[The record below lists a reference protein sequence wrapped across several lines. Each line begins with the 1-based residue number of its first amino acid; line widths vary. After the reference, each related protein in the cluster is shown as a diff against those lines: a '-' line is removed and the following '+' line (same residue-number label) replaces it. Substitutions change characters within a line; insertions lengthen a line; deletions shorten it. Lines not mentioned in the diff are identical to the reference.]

1 MIFAPEKSQE
11 CCRHFE
17 KHLFRQR
24 RFLTDS
30 ELRHELIHFSI
41 WDWKISVKRSIL
53 IVLFY
58 M

>member
-41 WDWKISVKRSIL
+41 
-53 IVLFY
+53 
-58 M
+58 